1 MTTATTMQVNKP
13 GAAQQNQASS
23 RQLKFDLAFDK
34 AKWNSCLEQSQQEKH
49 NVMNNS
55 TTAMANNGGG
65 VAPDNDAY
73 CDLNQG

>member
-13 GAAQQNQASS
+13 GAAQYNQASS

-34 AKWNSCLEQSQQEKH
+34 AKWNSCLEQSQIEKH
-49 NVMNNS
+49 NAMNINTS
-55 TTAMANNGGG
+55 AMANNA
-65 VAPDNDAY
+65 VPDNDAY